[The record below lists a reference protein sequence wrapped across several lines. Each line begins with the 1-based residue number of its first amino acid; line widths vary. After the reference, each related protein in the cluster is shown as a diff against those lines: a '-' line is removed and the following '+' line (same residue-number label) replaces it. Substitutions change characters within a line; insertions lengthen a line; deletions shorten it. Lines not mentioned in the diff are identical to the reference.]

1 VEATACGTP
10 ALVSRIGEMRNIVKE
25 GKNGFLFPPD
35 NPSSLASC
43 LEHFFSNKESLW
55 DRERIR
61 QSAVKNF
68 SWGKTA
74 EETYY
79 LFRRL
84 RREKASLTTISLPDE
99 SPQPV

>member
-1 VEATACGTP
+1 
-10 ALVSRIGEMRNIVKE
+10 MRNIVKE
-25 GKNGFLFPPD
+25 GKNGFSFLPN

-55 DRERIR
+55 DIDGIR

-74 EETYY
+74 EETYS
-79 LFRRL
+79 LFRKL
-84 RREKASLTTISLPDE
+84 RREKTALTTISPPDE
-99 SPQPV
+99 SLQPV